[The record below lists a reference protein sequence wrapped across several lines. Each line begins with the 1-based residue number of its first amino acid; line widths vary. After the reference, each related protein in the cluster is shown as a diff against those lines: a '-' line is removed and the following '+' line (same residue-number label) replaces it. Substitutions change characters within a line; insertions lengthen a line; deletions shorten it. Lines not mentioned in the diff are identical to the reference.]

1 MTILRNTHGF
11 DFPLKDFSAAEL
23 PPKAQIIAAA
33 HEFVTQIKIDWT
45 KTKVY
50 PHDVHTY
57 TTRQGN
63 DFWMSRISYHTDV
76 TFDQFKSAI
85 LEDHTRNE
93 VKYIPL
99 LDSARDHEDEPD
111 VIPEDHPDGWK
122 AFTVHYKF
130 PRLFSDREMA
140 VWVLAVQ
147 PDPEIKQFIIIS
159 VPSSHAVSPHVT
171 RAEYLAI
178 EVVTYIEEEGHVEW
192 IMAQTSDAKGN
203 IPRWIQ
209 DKSVTASVVADVP
222 SFIDWAKKNLQ

>member
-1 MTILRNTHGF
+1 
-11 DFPLKDFSAAEL
+11 
-23 PPKAQIIAAA
+23 
-33 HEFVTQIKIDWT
+33 
-45 KTKVY
+45 
-50 PHDVHTY
+50 
-57 TTRQGN
+57 
-63 DFWMSRISYHTDV
+63 
-76 TFDQFKSAI
+76 
-85 LEDHTRNE
+85 
-93 VKYIPL
+93 
-99 LDSARDHEDEPD
+99 
-111 VIPEDHPDGWK
+111 
-122 AFTVHYKF
+122 
-130 PRLFSDREMA
+130 MA